1 MEILTEF
8 LPAIMFLSLVAGLFT
23 ALPVPIVLSAITLI
37 FAIIALLLGEMRFV
51 HLSLIPT
58 RIYGGVIDNVVLV
71 AAPMFIF
78 MGVVMEKTRI
88 AEDLLLTLQKL
99 LARVP
104 GGLALAV
111 VLMGT
116 ILAAATGIIGASVV
130 MLTVMALPT
139 MIRAGYAKPIATGT
153 VASAGTL
160 GILIPPSVMLV
171 FMSDL
176 LSLNLAK
183 VFVAAFLPGLFLAG
197 VYLVYLVA
205 RSILRPGETPTAG
218 ALMNED
224 REGLWREAIVSVS
237 FPLILIIA
245 VLGSI
250 IGGLASP
257 TEASGVGAFAALM
270 LGLFR
275 GRISLKILG
284 EVTDSSLRTIALLF
298 FIFAA
303 ATAFSYVFRKIGG
316 DDFIIDLARS
326 LNLGDWALL
335 FTMMAIVFVMGFFFD
350 WIEITLILLPIFAPI
365 VGLMDLG
372 DHIAKVDLVYWF
384 TILVA
389 VNLQTSFLTPPFGFA
404 LFYMKGAAGDMVSM
418 RDIYRGIIPFVVL
431 QVAVLFILIWQP
443 EIAMWLPNKVLNN

>member
-275 GRISLKILG
+275 GRISFKILG

>member
-1 MEILTEF
+1 VETLIEILPG
-8 LPAIMFLSLVAGLFT
+8 LMFLALIVGLFT
-23 ALPVPIVLSAITLI
+23 ALPVPIVLSAVTVV
-37 FAIIALLLGEMRFV
+37 FMAIALWLGEMRLV
-51 HLSLIPT
+51 HISLIPT
-58 RIYGGVIDNVVLV
+58 RIYGSIVDNAVLV

-88 AEDLLLTLQKL
+88 AEDLLLALQKL

-139 MIRAGYAKPIATGT
+139 MLRAGYAAPLATGT

-205 RSILRPGETPTAG
+205 RAVTRPAETPPAA
-218 ALMNED
+218 ALTGED
-224 REGLWREAIVSVS
+224 RRGLWREALVSVS
-237 FPLILIIA
+237 FPLILIVA

-250 IGGLASP
+250 IGGWASP
-257 TEASGVGAFAALM
+257 TEASGVGAFAALA
-270 LGLFR
+270 LGLLR
-275 GRISLKILG
+275 GRLSRPVLG
-284 EVTDSSLRTIALLF
+284 EAMDSSIRTIAMLF

-303 ATAFSYVFRKIGG
+303 ATAFSFVFRKIGG
-316 DDFIIDLARS
+316 DDFIVDLARG
-326 LNLGDWALL
+326 LNLGDWGLL
-335 FTMMAIVFVMGFFFD
+335 FTMMAMVFIMGFFFD

-372 DHIAKVDLVYWF
+372 DHVARADLVYWF

-404 LFYMKGAAGDMVSM
+404 LFYMKGAAGDLVAMG
-418 RDIYRGIIPFVVL
+418 DIYRGIVPFVLL
-431 QVAVLFILIWQP
+431 QLAVLGVLIWQP
-443 EIAMWLPNKVLNN
+443 QIALWLPGQVLGP

>member
-1 MEILTEF
+1 
-8 LPAIMFLSLVAGLFT
+8 
-23 ALPVPIVLSAITLI
+23 
-37 FAIIALLLGEMRFV
+37 
-51 HLSLIPT
+51 
-58 RIYGGVIDNVVLV
+58 
-71 AAPMFIF
+71 
-78 MGVVMEKTRI
+78 MEKTRI

-205 RSILRPGETPTAG
+205 RSILRPGETPSAG
-218 ALMNED
+218 ALMKED

-270 LGLFR
+270 LGLLR
-275 GRISLKILG
+275 GRISFKVLG

-384 TILVA
+384 TILIA

-418 RDIYRGIIPFVVL
+418 RDIYRGIIPFVML

-443 EIAMWLPNKVLNN
+443 EIAMWLPNKVLSN

>member
-1 MEILTEF
+1 METLTEF
-8 LPAIMFLSLVAGLFT
+8 LPAIMFLSLIAGLFT
-23 ALPVPIVLSAITLI
+23 ALPVPIVLAAITLI
-37 FAIIALLLGEMRFV
+37 FAIIALALGEMRFV
-51 HLSLIPT
+51 HFSLVPT
-58 RIYGGVIDNVVLV
+58 RIYGGVIDNAVLV

-99 LARVP
+99 MARVP

-139 MIRAGYAKPIATGT
+139 MMRAGYAAPIATGT

-197 VYLVYLVA
+197 VYLLYLIS
-205 RSILRPGETPTAG
+205 RSILRPQETPTAA
-218 ALMNED
+218 ALSAEEK
-224 REGLWREAIVSVS
+224 EGLWREALVSVS

-250 IGGLASP
+250 IGGFASP
-257 TEASGVGAFAALM
+257 TEASGVGAFAALL
-270 LGLFR
+270 LGVIR
-275 GRISLKILG
+275 GRISWDVLG
-284 EVTDSSLRTIALLF
+284 EATDSSLRTIALLF

-316 DDFIIDLARS
+316 DDFIIELARS

-335 FTMMAIVFVMGFFFD
+335 FTMMLMVFIMGFFFD

-365 VGLMDLG
+365 VDLMDLG
-372 DHIAKVDLVYWF
+372 EHIAKADLVYWF

-404 LFYMKGAAGDMVSM
+404 LFYMKGAAGDLVSM
-418 RDIYRGIIPFVVL
+418 REIYRGIVPFVML

-443 EIAMWLPNKVLNN
+443 ELAMWLPNKVLDH

>member
-1 MEILTEF
+1 METLIEF

-37 FAIIALLLGEMRFV
+37 FAIIALWLGEMRFV

-78 MGVVMEKTRI
+78 MGVV
-88 AEDLLLTLQKL
+88 
-99 LARVP
+99 RVP

-197 VYLVYLVA
+197 VYLLYLVA
-205 RSILRPGETPTAG
+205 RSILRPGETPSAG
-218 ALMNED
+218 ALMKED

-270 LGLFR
+270 LGLLR
-275 GRISLKILG
+275 GRISFNVLG

-384 TILVA
+384 TILIA

-418 RDIYRGIIPFVVL
+418 RDIYRGIIPFVML

-443 EIAMWLPNKVLNN
+443 EIAMWLPNKVLSN

>member
-275 GRISLKILG
+275 GRISFKVLG

-335 FTMMAIVFVMGFFFD
+335 FTMMAIVFIMGFFFD

>member
-1 MEILTEF
+1 METLIEF
-8 LPAIMFLSLVAGLFT
+8 LPAIMFLSLIAGLFT
-23 ALPVPIVLSAITLI
+23 SLPVPIVLSAITLV
-37 FAIIALLLGEMRFV
+37 FALIALWLGEMRPV

-58 RIYGGVIDNVVLV
+58 RIFGGVIDNAVLV

-99 LARVP
+99 MARVP

-139 MIRAGYAKPIATGT
+139 MMRAGYSAPLATGT

-197 VYLVYLVA
+197 VYLVYLVL
-205 RSILRPGETPTAG
+205 RSLLRPGETPVTARLEAG
-218 ALMNED
+218 ERA
-224 REGLWREAIVSVS
+224 GLWRETIISVS
-237 FPLILIIA
+237 FPLILIVS

-250 IGGLASP
+250 IGGIASP
-257 TEASGVGAFAALM
+257 TEASGVGAFAALL
-270 LGLFR
+270 LGLIR
-275 GRISLKILG
+275 GRLSLSTLG
-284 EVTDSSLRTIALLF
+284 EATDSALRTIALLF

-303 ATAFSYVFRKIGG
+303 ATAFSYVFRRIGG
-316 DDFIIDLARS
+316 DEFIIEMARS
-326 LNLGDWALL
+326 LDLGDWALL
-335 FTMMAIVFVMGFFFD
+335 FMMMAMVFVMGFFFD

-372 DHIAKVDLVYWF
+372 AHIDKADLVYWF

-404 LFYMKGAAGDMVSM
+404 LFYMKGAAGDLVEM
-418 RDIYRGIIPFVVL
+418 RDIYRGIIPFVLL
-431 QVAVLFILIWQP
+431 QVAVLAVLIWQP
-443 EIAMWLPNKVLNN
+443 EIVMWLPNQVLSR

>member
-1 MEILTEF
+1 METLSEILPG
-8 LPAIMFLSLVAGLFT
+8 LMFLALIAGLFT
-23 ALPVPIVLSAITLI
+23 ALPVPVVLCAITLI
-37 FAIIALLLGEMRFV
+37 FAVIAMALGEMRFV
-51 HLSLIPT
+51 HFSLIPT
-58 RIYGGVIDNVVLV
+58 RIYGGVIDNAVLV

-88 AEDLLLTLQKL
+88 AEDLLMTLQKL
-99 LARVP
+99 LSRVP

-139 MIRAGYAKPIATGT
+139 MLRAGYSPALATGT

-197 VYLVYLVA
+197 VYLVYLVLRA
-205 RSILRPGETPTAG
+205 MLRPGETPAAG
-218 ALMNED
+218 ALSSED
-224 REGLWREAIVSVS
+224 RKGLWREAVLSVS
-237 FPLILIIA
+237 FPLILIVA

-250 IGGLASP
+250 IGGFASP
-257 TEASGVGAFAALM
+257 TEAAGVGAFAALL
-270 LGLFR
+270 LGLVR
-275 GRISLKILG
+275 GRLSLDVLG
-284 EVTDSSLRTIALLF
+284 EATDSSLRTIALLF

-326 LNLGDWALL
+326 MALGDWGLL
-335 FTMMAIVFVMGFFFD
+335 FAMMAMVFIMGFFFD

-365 VGLMDLG
+365 VNLMDLG
-372 DHIAKVDLVYWF
+372 THIPKADLVYWF

-404 LFYMKGAAGDMVSM
+404 LFYMKGAAGDLVSM
-418 RDIYRGIIPFVVL
+418 RQIYRGIVPFVLV

-443 EIAMWLPNKVLNN
+443 DIAMWLPHQVLSD

>member
-1 MEILTEF
+1 METLIEF
-8 LPAIMFLSLVAGLFT
+8 LPAIMFLSLVTGLFT

-37 FAIIALLLGEMRFV
+37 FAIIALWLGEMRFV

-205 RSILRPGETPTAG
+205 RSILRPGETPSAG
-218 ALMNED
+218 ALMKED

-270 LGLFR
+270 LGLLR
-275 GRISLKILG
+275 GRISFKVLG

-384 TILVA
+384 TILIA
-389 VNLQTSFLTPPFGFA
+389 VNLQTSFPTPPFGFA

-418 RDIYRGIIPFVVL
+418 GDIYRGIIPFVML
-431 QVAVLFILIWQP
+431 QVAVLCILIWQP
-443 EIAMWLPNKVLNN
+443 EIAMWLPNKVLSN

>member
-1 MEILTEF
+1 METLIEF
-8 LPAIMFLSLVAGLFT
+8 LPGIMFLSLIVGLFS

-37 FAIIALLLGEMRFV
+37 FAFIALALGEMRFV
-51 HLSLIPT
+51 HISLIPT
-58 RIYGGVIDNVVLV
+58 RIYGGVIDNAVLV
-71 AAPMFIF
+71 AAPMFIL

-104 GGLALAV
+104 GGLSLAV

-139 MIRAGYAKPIATGT
+139 MMRAGYAAPLATGT
-153 VASAGTL
+153 IASAGTL

-197 VYLVYLVA
+197 VYLVYIVI
-205 RSILRPGETPTAG
+205 RSILRPGETPPA
-218 ALMNED
+218 AKLSAYD
-224 REGLWREAIVSVS
+224 KVGLWREAIISVS
-237 FPLILIIA
+237 FPLLLIIA

-257 TEASGVGAFAALM
+257 TEASGVGAFAALL
-270 LGLFR
+270 LGVLR
-275 GRISLKILG
+275 GRLNLRVLG
-284 EVTDSSLRTIALLF
+284 EAIDGSLRTVALLF

-303 ATAFSYVFRKIGG
+303 ATAFAYVFRKIGG
-316 DDFIIDLARS
+316 DDFIVDLARS

-335 FTMMAIVFVMGFFFD
+335 FMMMAIVFIMGFFFD

-365 VGLMDLG
+365 VDLMDLG
-372 DHIAKVDLVYWF
+372 DHIAKADLVYWF

-404 LFYMKGAAGDMVSM
+404 LFYMKGAAGDLVSM
-418 RDIYRGIIPFVVL
+418 SDIYRGIIPFVLL
-431 QVAVLFILIWQP
+431 QIAVLFILIWQP
-443 EIAMWLPNKVLNN
+443 EIALWLPSQVLTR

>member
-1 MEILTEF
+1 METLTEI
-8 LPAIMFLSLVAGLFT
+8 LPAIMFLSLIAGLFS
-23 ALPVPIVLSAITLI
+23 ALPVPVVLCSVTLI
-37 FAIIALLLGEMRFV
+37 FALIALALGEMRVV

-58 RIYGGVIDNVVLV
+58 RIYGGVIDNAVLV

-99 LARVP
+99 MARVP
-104 GGLALAV
+104 GGLAISV

-139 MIRAGYAKPIATGT
+139 MIRAGYSAPLATGT

-197 VYLVYLVA
+197 VYLVYLVV
-205 RSILRPGETPTAG
+205 RSLLRPAESPPAA
-218 ALMNED
+218 ALLAAD
-224 REGLWREAIVSVS
+224 KAGLWREALVSVS

-270 LGLFR
+270 LGLLR
-275 GRISLKILG
+275 GRLNRAVLA
-284 EVTDSSLRTIALLF
+284 EATDSSLRTIALLF

-303 ATAFSYVFRKIGG
+303 ATAFSYVFRRIGG
-316 DDFIIDLARS
+316 DDFIVDIARS
-326 LNLGDWALL
+326 LNMGDWALL
-335 FTMMAIVFVMGFFFD
+335 FAMMLIVFIMGFFFD

-365 VGLMDLG
+365 VDLMDLG
-372 DHIAKVDLVYWF
+372 DHIAKADLVYWF

-404 LFYMKGAAGDMVSM
+404 LFYMKSAAGGLVTMNQ
-418 RDIYRGIIPFVVL
+418 IYRGIIPFVIL

-443 EIAMWLPNKVLNN
+443 GIVLWLPHTVLSP

>member
-1 MEILTEF
+1 VETLIEILPG
-8 LPAIMFLSLVAGLFT
+8 LMFLALIVGLFT
-23 ALPVPIVLSAITLI
+23 ALPVPIVLSAVTVV
-37 FAIIALLLGEMRFV
+37 FMGIALWLGEMRLV
-51 HLSLIPT
+51 HISLIPT
-58 RIYGGVIDNVVLV
+58 RIYGSIVDNAVLV

-88 AEDLLLTLQKL
+88 AEDLLLALQKL

-139 MIRAGYAKPIATGT
+139 MLRAGYAAPLATGT

-205 RSILRPGETPTAG
+205 RAVIRPAETPPAA
-218 ALMNED
+218 ALSGED
-224 REGLWREAIVSVS
+224 RRGLWREALVSVS
-237 FPLILIIA
+237 FPLILIVA

-250 IGGLASP
+250 IGGWASP
-257 TEASGVGAFAALM
+257 TEASGVGAFAALA
-270 LGLFR
+270 LGLLR
-275 GRISLKILG
+275 GRLSRPVLG
-284 EVTDSSLRTIALLF
+284 EAMDSSIRTIAMLF

-303 ATAFSYVFRKIGG
+303 ATAFSFVFRKIGG
-316 DDFIIDLARS
+316 DDFIVDLARG
-326 LNLGDWALL
+326 LNLGDWGLL
-335 FTMMAIVFVMGFFFD
+335 FTMMAMVFIMGFFFD

-372 DHIAKVDLVYWF
+372 DHVARADLVYWF

-404 LFYMKGAAGDMVSM
+404 LFYMKGAAGDLVAMG
-418 RDIYRGIIPFVVL
+418 DIYRGIVPFVLL
-431 QVAVLFILIWQP
+431 QLAVLGVLIWQP
-443 EIAMWLPNKVLNN
+443 QIALWLPGQVLGP